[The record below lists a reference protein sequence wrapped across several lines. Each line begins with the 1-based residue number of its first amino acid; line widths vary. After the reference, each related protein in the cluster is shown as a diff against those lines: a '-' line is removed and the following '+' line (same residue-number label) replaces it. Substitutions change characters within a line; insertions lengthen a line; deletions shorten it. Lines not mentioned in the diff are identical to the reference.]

1 VTAAALDRTGAS
13 AAAPEL
19 AGDMVLAV
27 EHLSAAFVYRTRTAR
42 AVRDVTF
49 SLRKGKTLALVGE
62 SGSGKSV
69 TSLAILQL
77 LGHPGRIVD
86 GRILYRTAAGPVLD
100 LAQLDGRAMRRI
112 RGREIAMIFQEP
124 MSSLN
129 PLMTVGD
136 QIGEMVRLHRHASP
150 AEARAQALE
159 VLQHVEIPAAAR
171 RLDDY
176 PHQMSG
182 GMRQRVMIAMAL
194 VCRPALLIADEPTTA
209 LDVTIQAQILDLL
222 KRLQAEFGMSI
233 LFITHNMG
241 VVAEIADEVAVMYA
255 GEVLEQ
261 APVRSLFAA
270 PRHPY
275 TSGLLA
281 SIPDS
286 SAELAGGGARPRLT
300 PIPGL
305 VPSIYALPPGCPFEP
320 RCALAEARCREPVTL
335 IEAGPAHLTRCWK
348 LGVPA

>member
-1 VTAAALDRTGAS
+1 LKR
-13 AAAPEL
+13 
-19 AGDMVLAV
+19 
-27 EHLSAAFVYRTRTAR
+27 
-42 AVRDVTF
+42 
-49 SLRKGKTLALVGE
+49 
-62 SGSGKSV
+62 
-69 TSLAILQL
+69 
-77 LGHPGRIVD
+77 
-86 GRILYRTAAGPVLD
+86 
-100 LAQLDGRAMRRI
+100 
-112 RGREIAMIFQEP
+112 
-124 MSSLN
+124 
-129 PLMTVGD
+129 
-136 QIGEMVRLHRHASP
+136 
-150 AEARAQALE
+150 
-159 VLQHVEIPAAAR
+159 VEIPAAER

-222 KRLQAEFGMSI
+222 KRLQGEFGMSI

-261 APVRSLFAA
+261 AEVRSLFAK

-281 SIPDS
+281 SIPD
-286 SAELAGGGARPRLT
+286 AGAHVAADGRRARLT
-300 PIPGL
+300 PIPGS

-320 RCALAEARCREPVTL
+320 RCPLAEARCREPVTL
-335 IEAGPAHLTRCWK
+335 IPAGPQHLTRCWK
-348 LGVPA
+348 MGA

>member
-1 VTAAALDRTGAS
+1 MTATLDL
-13 AAAPEL
+13 PETDL
-19 AGDMVLAV
+19 TAQNLPDDMVLRV
-27 EHLSAAFVYRTRTAR
+27 DHLSASFVYRRRTAP

-49 SLRKGKTLALVGE
+49 SLRKGGTLALVGE

-69 TSLAILQL
+69 TSLAVLRL
-77 LGHPGRIVD
+77 LAFPGRIVA
-86 GRILYRTAAGPVLD
+86 GKILYRTTSGAVLD
-100 LAQLDGRAMRRI
+100 LAQAAEKTMRGV
-112 RGREIAMIFQEP
+112 RGREISMIFQEP

-129 PLMTVGD
+129 PLLTVGD
-136 QIGEMVRLHRHASP
+136 QIGEMVRLHEHASP
-150 AEARAQALE
+150 AAARARTLE
-159 VLQHVEIPAAAR
+159 ILKRVEIPAAER

-194 VCRPALLIADEPTTA
+194 VCRPTLLIADEPTTA

-241 VVAEIADEVAVMYA
+241 VVAEIADDVAVMYA

-261 APVRSLFAA
+261 AAVRALFAA

-286 SAELAGGGARPRLT
+286 KLHLSADGGRHRLT
-300 PIPGL
+300 PIPGA

-335 IEAGPAHLTRCWK
+335 IPAGPSHLTRCWK
-348 LGVPA
+348 MGASA

>member
-1 VTAAALDRTGAS
+1 MTAALDLERPRTTPPDLPDGV
-13 AAAPEL
+13 
-19 AGDMVLAV
+19 VLRV
-27 EHLSAAFVYRTRTAR
+27 EHLSASFVYRRRTAP
-42 AVRDVTF
+42 AIRDVTF
-49 SLRKGKTLALVGE
+49 SLPKGKTLALVGE

-69 TSLAILQL
+69 TSLAILRL
-77 LGHPGRIVD
+77 LAFPGRIVA
-86 GRILYRTAAGPVLD
+86 GNILYRTSPGAVID
-100 LAQLDGRAMRRI
+100 LAEANAKTMRGI
-112 RGREIAMIFQEP
+112 RGREISMIFQEP
-124 MSSLN
+124 MTSLN
-129 PLMTVGD
+129 PLLTIGD
-136 QIGEMVRLHRHASP
+136 QIGEMVRLHEHAGP
-150 AEARAQALE
+150 AAARARALE
-159 VLQHVEIPAAAR
+159 ILQRVEIPAAER

-176 PHQMSG
+176 PHQLSG

-222 KRLQAEFGMSI
+222 RRLQAEFGMSI

-261 APVRSLFAA
+261 ASVRALFAA

-286 SAELAGGGARPRLT
+286 SVHVSADGRRQRLT
-300 PIPGL
+300 PIPGA

-320 RCALAEARCREPVTL
+320 RCPLAEARCREPVTL
-335 IEAGPAHLTRCWK
+335 IGAGPDHLTRCWK
-348 LGVPA
+348 MGAAT